1 MLKSVCF
8 SLITILYSTQALSEN
23 DLNYKSNPLNISHKT
38 NLSNLK
44 KNEIEDNSSQVGKFE
59 PNGSATI
66 DSIKLDLT
74 PQWASVSDNVDRER
88 AGFKN
93 IQVAC
98 LSKSCKKKHSDIDD
112 EFAKLGEKFKK

>member
-1 MLKSVCF
+1 MVKPTFIAIL
-8 SLITILYSTQALSEN
+8 TILYSTQALSDSN
-23 DLNYKSNPLNISHKT
+23 LNYNSNPLEISHNTDLDKINT
-38 NLSNLK
+38 NK
-44 KNEIEDNSSQVGKFE
+44 IEDNSSQVGKFE

-74 PQWASVSDNVDRER
+74 PQWAGVSDNVDRER

-112 EFAKLGEKFKK
+112 DFAKLADKFRK